1 MILQAKVDEK
11 VNAVQHRRNIR
22 ACTRCNIGSYQ
33 PQDQDYEHSRA
44 IRAEMEQ
51 VICFLL
57 AENFILLRGQKYI
70 FSR

>member
-44 IRAEMEQ
+44 I
-51 VICFLL
+51 
-57 AENFILLRGQKYI
+57 
-70 FSR
+70 